1 MIPEKIEVDNS
12 EAFVR
17 LPSGTTWED
26 LTKIVKAK
34 GNYSGLIIYVDNEI
48 YKLLPK

>member
-12 EAFVR
+12 EPFVR

-26 LTKIVKAK
+26 LSKIVKAR
-34 GNYSGLIIYVDNEI
+34 GNYSGMLIYVDSET
-48 YKLLPK
+48 YKLL